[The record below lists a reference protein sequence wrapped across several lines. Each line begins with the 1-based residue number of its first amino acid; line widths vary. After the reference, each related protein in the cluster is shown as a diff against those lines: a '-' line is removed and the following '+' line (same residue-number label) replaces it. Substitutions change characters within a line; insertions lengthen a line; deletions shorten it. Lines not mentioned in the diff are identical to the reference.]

1 MPKIR
6 KISADWIFPIS
17 SAPIKNGILIFD
29 KHGKILDLINPSEA
43 QAIPEEVEKFN
54 GILCPGFVNTHCHLE
69 LSWMKNKI
77 PEKTG
82 LGGFVLEVQKA
93 KQASDRRQ
101 IEEAIANA
109 DEQMHKNGTV
119 AVGDISNTDYSFAT
133 KSGST
138 VFYHSFIEVYGSMP
152 WLAEEKFS
160 KSKSIFDKLKKEFNL
175 QGSIT
180 PHATYSVSEQLFSL
194 IKHHAEKH
202 QSILSLHHQ
211 ESQDENLLFK
221 NKTGWIVESMKKLG
235 IDYSWFEPTGKS
247 PIESTGHLLPT
258 KNPLLLVHN
267 TFSEEAD
274 MDFAESIF
282 ENLYWALCPNA
293 NLFIEGQLPDIP
305 LMVKKNLNLT
315 LGTDSLASNHQLSV
329 LEEIKTIAKAFP
341 EIPLENLLKWSSL
354 NGAQF
359 LGIENRYGSFDKGKT
374 PGINLIT
381 EISRSLHQLSSDSKV
396 VSIK

>member
-17 SAPIKNGILIFD
+17 SPPIKNGILVFD
-29 KHGKILDLINPSEA
+29 KHGKILDLINPSEVKTM
-43 QAIPEEVEKFN
+43 PEDVEKFK

-69 LSWMKNKI
+69 LSWMKDKI

-93 KQASDRRQ
+93 KQTSDRRQ
-101 IEEAIANA
+101 IKEAIAKA
-109 DEQMHKNGTV
+109 DEQMRKNGIV

-133 KSGST
+133 KAGSPIC
-138 VFYHSFIEVYGSMP
+138 YHSFIEVYGSMP

-160 KSKSIFDKLKKEFNL
+160 KSKSIFDTLKKDFNL

-180 PHATYSVSEQLFSL
+180 PHATYSVSVQLFNL
-194 IKHHAEKH
+194 IKQHAEKH
-202 QSILSLHHQ
+202 QSILSIHHQ
-211 ESQDENLLFK
+211 ESLDENLLFK
-221 NKTGWIVESMKKLG
+221 NKTGWIVESMKKMG

-247 PIESTGHLLPT
+247 PLESTGHLLPT
-258 KNPLLLVHN
+258 ENPILMVHN

-274 MDFAESIF
+274 MNYAESIF

-293 NLFIEGQLPDIP
+293 NLFIEGCLPNIP
-305 LMVKKNLNLT
+305 LFNEKNLNLT
-315 LGTDSLASNHQLSV
+315 IGTDSLASNHQLSV
-329 LEEIKTIAKAFP
+329 LEEIKTIAQAFP
-341 EIPLENLLKWSSL
+341 EIPLGNLLKWSTL

-359 LGIENRYGSFDKGKT
+359 LGVENRYGSFEKGKN

-381 EISRSLHQLSSDSKV
+381 GISRGLHQLSSDSKV